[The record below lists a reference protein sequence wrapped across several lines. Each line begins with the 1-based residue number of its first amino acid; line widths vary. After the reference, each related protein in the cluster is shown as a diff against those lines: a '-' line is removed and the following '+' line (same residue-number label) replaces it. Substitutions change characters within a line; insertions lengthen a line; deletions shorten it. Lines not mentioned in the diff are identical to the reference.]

1 MKLVKRSQCLSNLVI
16 LAFDLTLFMQY
27 AACLTGGSF
36 DEARMLQNI
45 EACEWLTG
53 ALRGLEVPNLDPC
66 YANNLA
72 VRTPLIFFELVSS
85 FTLRRLF
92 TM

>member
-1 MKLVKRSQCLSNLVI
+1 M
-16 LAFDLTLFMQY
+16 TLLQY

-53 ALRGLEVPNLDPC
+53 ALNGLEPPNLDPS
-66 YANNLA
+66 YANIRAVYTIFLLSFSFSNLC
-72 VRTPLIFFELVSS
+72 IS
-85 FTLRRLF
+85 
-92 TM
+92 

>member
-1 MKLVKRSQCLSNLVI
+1 M
-16 LAFDLTLFMQY
+16 LAFDHFSLMQY

-45 EACEWLTG
+45 EACEWLTS

-72 VRTPLIFFELVSS
+72 VRTLLLFFFFLVTS
-85 FTLRRLF
+85 FTISRLC
-92 TM
+92 MI